1 MFLKELRSSNDL
13 KNAPKI
19 ADRKVLTVDG
29 GGASARFCVM
39 QFNTLAKALSSPEVG
54 RFEMLEEGA
63 LEWPFR
69 RARGVIQWPNFF
81 LQWKA
86 IYIILIN

>member
-1 MFLKELRSSNDL
+1 MERESFLRELRSSNDL

-29 GGASARFCVM
+29 SGASDEESTRFRVM
-39 QFNTLAKALSSPEVG
+39 QFNALAKALSSPEVG
-54 RFEMLEEGA
+54 KFEMLEEGA

-69 RARGVIQWPNFF
+69 KARV
-81 LQWKA
+81 A
-86 IYIILIN
+86 I